1 MKRNYRNRIVAV
13 FLLAGLAC
21 WLVATGAQANDNVT
35 ELSARLT
42 GASINGVVPG
52 GNAEYEVKVD
62 GNREFKV
69 SVSSVNLAAGTVLSV
84 LVDNAQ
90 AGQFS
95 VNSLGGGTFEVETK
109 DGQTVPFVN
118 SNSTVVIRQGTTTI
132 LSGSFPASPN
142 PTPSPSPS
150 PSASPGP
157 SPSPSPGREVEIN
170 APLGGPAIGGITPT
184 GRAKFE
190 IENED
195 SGLTRK
201 LEIKVRDV
209 NLPAG
214 TVFNVLVDGAIV
226 GQLTLRT
233 SGRGEIELFG
243 SSVPAVQAGTT
254 VAVVQG
260 STTILSGVF
269 PANPGPTPSPSPT
282 PSPNPSPNPSPSPSP
297 NVGNCSIRLS
307 APAYSVD
314 EGAGSVTITVL
325 RTCTQPGI
333 SRVDFETEDHGTASQ
348 RSDYTDTSGRLV
360 FAVGETSKTFNV
372 LITDDAL
379 VEQPETFVVK
389 LEDTEDTATLA
400 NPSQAVVTINSND
413 VATTASNPLEQAQF
427 FVKQHYADFLNRT
440 ADPAGLDYW
449 SSEIARCGT
458 DDNCV
463 RLRRIAVSAAFFV
476 ETEFQETG
484 NFVYRMYRATFG
496 RKPTFNEFMPDR
508 SRFFGSSN
516 FAQSKV
522 AFADDFVTR
531 PSFRAEYPETLIA
544 DQFVNKL
551 FDAAGLAPFTA
562 ERQQQV
568 AAMNNG
574 KSRAEVLRD
583 VVEIQ
588 AFKDREYNSAFVL
601 MQYFGYL
608 RREPDSGGY
617 QFWLDVLNNRVPGNY
632 RSMVCAFI
640 TSAEM
645 QGRFDLNI
653 DRTNSECGP

>member
-1 MKRNYRNRIVAV
+1 MKRNYRNRIVAA

-42 GASINGVVPG
+42 GASINGVAPG
-52 GNAEYEVKVD
+52 GTAEYEVKVD

-69 SVSSVNLAAGTVLSV
+69 TVSSVNLPAGTVLSV
-84 LVDNAQ
+84 LVDNSQ
-90 AGQFS
+90 VGQLS
-95 VNSLGGGTFEVETK
+95 VNSLGGGQFEVETK
-109 DGQTVPFVN
+109 DGQTVPVVN
-118 SNSTVVIRQGTTTI
+118 SNSTVVVRQGTTTI
-132 LSGSFPASPN
+132 LSGSFAASPN

-150 PSASPGP
+150 PSASP
-157 SPSPSPGREVEIN
+157 SPSPSPGGEMEIS
-170 APLGGPAIGGITPT
+170 APLSGPAIGGITPT

-190 IENED
+190 LENED

-214 TVFNVLVDGAIV
+214 TVFNVLVDGATV

-243 SSVPAVQAGTT
+243 SSVPATQAGTT
-254 VAVVQG
+254 VEVRQG
-260 STTILSGVF
+260 NMPILSGVF
-269 PANPGPTPSPSPT
+269 PASPGPTPSPSP
-282 PSPNPSPNPSPSPSP
+282 SPNPTPSPSP
-297 NVGNCSIRLS
+297 NIGNCSIRLS
-307 APAYSVD
+307 APNYSVD

-325 RTCTQPGI
+325 RACTQPGI
-333 SRVDFETEDHGTASQ
+333 SRVDYETEDHGTASQ

-360 FAVGETSKTFNV
+360 FAAGETSKTFNV
-372 LITDDAL
+372 LITDDSL

-400 NPSQAVVTINSND
+400 NPSEAIVTINSND
-413 VATTASNPLEQAQF
+413 AAATASNPLEQAQF

-440 ADPAGLDYW
+440 ADQGGLDYW
-449 SSEIARCGT
+449 SSQIAQCGT

-484 NFVYRMYRATFG
+484 NFVYRMYRATYG

-508 SRFFGSSN
+508 SRFFGSTN

-522 AFADDFVTR
+522 AFADDWVTR
-531 PSFRAEYPETLIA
+531 PSFRAEYPETMIA

-551 FDAAGLAPFTA
+551 FDAAGLAPFAA
-562 ERQQQV
+562 ERQQQI

-574 KSRAEVLRD
+574 KTRAEVLRD

-588 AFKDREYNSAFVL
+588 AFKDREYNAAFVL

-608 RREPDSGGY
+608 RREPDAGGY

-640 TSAEM
+640 TSSEM

>member
-1 MKRNYRNRIVAV
+1 MKRNYRNRIVAA

-42 GASINGVVPG
+42 GASINGVAPG
-52 GNAEYEVKVD
+52 GTAEYEVKVD

-69 SVSSVNLAAGTVLSV
+69 TVSSVNLPAGTVLSV
-84 LVDNAQ
+84 LVDNSQ
-90 AGQFS
+90 VGQLS
-95 VNSLGGGTFEVETK
+95 VNSLGGGQFEVETK
-109 DGQTVPFVN
+109 DGQTVPVVN
-118 SNSTVVIRQGTTTI
+118 SNSTVVVRQGTTTI
-132 LSGSFPASPN
+132 LSGSFAASPN

-150 PSASPGP
+150 PSASP
-157 SPSPSPGREVEIN
+157 SPSPSPGGEMEIS
-170 APLGGPAIGGITPT
+170 APLSGPAIGGITPT

-190 IENED
+190 LENED

-214 TVFNVLVDGAIV
+214 TVFNVLVDGATV

-243 SSVPAVQAGTT
+243 SSVPATQAGTT
-254 VAVVQG
+254 VEVRQG
-260 STTILSGVF
+260 NMPILSGVF
-269 PANPGPTPSPSPT
+269 PASPGPTPSPSP
-282 PSPNPSPNPSPSPSP
+282 SPNPTPSPSP
-297 NVGNCSIRLS
+297 NIGNCSIRLS
-307 APAYSVD
+307 APNYSVD

-325 RTCTQPGI
+325 RACTQPGI
-333 SRVDFETEDHGTASQ
+333 SRVDYETEDHGTASQ

-360 FAVGETSKTFNV
+360 FAAGETSKTFNV

-400 NPSQAVVTINSND
+400 NPSEAIVTINSND
-413 VATTASNPLEQAQF
+413 AAATASNPLEQAQF

-440 ADPAGLDYW
+440 ADQGGLDYW
-449 SSEIARCGT
+449 SSQIAQCGT

-484 NFVYRMYRATFG
+484 NFVYRMYRATYG

-508 SRFFGSSN
+508 SRFFGSTN

-522 AFADDFVTR
+522 AFADDWVTR
-531 PSFRAEYPETLIA
+531 PSFRAEYPETMIA

-551 FDAAGLAPFTA
+551 FDAAGLAPFAA

-574 KSRAEVLRD
+574 KTRAEVLRD

-588 AFKDREYNSAFVL
+588 AFKDREYNAAFVL

-608 RREPDSGGY
+608 RREPDAGGY

-640 TSAEM
+640 TSSEM